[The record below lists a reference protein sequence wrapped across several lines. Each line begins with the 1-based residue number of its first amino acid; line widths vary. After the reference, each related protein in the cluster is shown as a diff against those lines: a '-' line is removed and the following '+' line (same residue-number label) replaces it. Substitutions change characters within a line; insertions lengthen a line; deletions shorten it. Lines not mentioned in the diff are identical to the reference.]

1 MSDSSRTGH
10 IYGDISAEQSR
21 MLLGDDLSTHNNS
34 FVFNVAGASISEVDR
49 KAATLAAL
57 AYHDMNAKRNRLAA
71 KLAETKAEHFE
82 WIWDVRVPGLG
93 NDEDIIDP
101 TRAIWSRK
109 DLPGFVSWL
118 ASESPIFWISGK
130 PASGKSTLM
139 KFISGNKRC
148 VEILESATGRQWHRI
163 DFFFDYRLHK
173 HEANTVEGMFKSLLS
188 QLIERSSAISQ
199 HIASSSFGRSLHV
212 PYHEVSL
219 DELRKEIGSAIAS
232 TDCHV
237 CIFVDG
243 LDEFEGSFRLLI
255 GYLKSLADATPS
267 IRMQDYNISTIRAYV
282 KDSLSEYAHYLPEAI
297 LQRLIDRIGQD
308 SDGVISW
315 SRLVCGDVVKGMLA
329 CETEAELHERISTF
343 PEELHEVYERL
354 FQQMDPRYTPEA
366 VLILHLV
373 EAHLSGSVFITV
385 LQRMLEWL
393 VDQRLLVSYPSQ
405 YLTRRSFIARLEA
418 RLGGLIDVVP
428 DSTIYADH
436 DLHVQIIHK
445 TLSSYLENS
454 SILTA
459 NLPTEFIT
467 SYPNYVWDRL
477 HAAFIHNSRI
487 FDTWPSEEVLQMSF
501 ECYDIVRADDSIVDQ
516 DVSSVNGLAAKGW
529 TRSQVSLAKECVM
542 LFEATDIFEW
552 DPVYSEELQKALW
565 YSVAYSDAMCL
576 HLLAAARLSYC
587 CCGWVPALKPSEPKL
602 AFLRLPAYQR
612 AFWFS
617 LVHKQFDEADR
628 LLSSL
633 DSPSELVLTLCHEL
647 YQKIQERQKAGVYV
661 GLHSAGKIDVIEK
674 LFQHWRPEW
683 CEPDSNDSASD
694 AHHSAIIEVGDTNSN
709 SGIQEEDNDA
719 EPSSEDDD
727 DEDDDDGGVL
737 CPSTP

>member
-1 MSDSSRTGH
+1 LTGRQVSTRLQRGCNTDQSSHT
-10 IYGDISAEQSR
+10 
-21 MLLGDDLSTHNNS
+21 
-34 FVFNVAGASISEVDR
+34 
-49 KAATLAAL
+49 ATLAAL

-109 DLPGFVSWL
+109 DPPGFVSWL

-139 KFISGNKRC
+139 KFISGKKRC
-148 VEILESATGRQWHRI
+148 VEILESATGRQWHTI

-173 HEANTVEGMFKSLLS
+173 LEANTVEGMFKSLLS

-243 LDEFEGSFRLLI
+243 LDEFEGSFRVLI
-255 GYLKSLADATPS
+255 GYLKSLADGERVKICLAIRPEVELKHALTATPS
-267 IRMQDYNISTIRAYV
+267 IRMQDYNISSIRAYV
-282 KDSLSEYAHYLPEAI
+282 KDSLLQYAHYLPEAI
-297 LQRLIDRIGQD
+297 FQRLIDRIGQD
-308 SDGVISW
+308 SDGVILW
-315 SRLVCGDVVKGMLA
+315 SQLVCGDVVQGMLGH
-329 CETEAELHERISTF
+329 ETDIELHERISTF

-354 FQQMDPRYTPEA
+354 FQQMDPRFIPEA

-373 EAHLSGSVFITV
+373 ETRRRGRVYITV
-385 LQRMLEWL
+385 LQRVLEWL

-405 YLTRRSFIARLEA
+405 YLTRRSFIARLKA
-418 RLGGLIDVVP
+418 RLGGLIDIVP
-428 DSTIYADH
+428 VSIFFTDQD

-454 SILTA
+454 FILTN
-459 NLPTEFIT
+459 NLPAEFIA

-477 HAAFIHNSRI
+477 HAAFINSSRI
-487 FDTWPSEEVLQMSF
+487 FDIWPFEEVLQMNSK
-501 ECYDIVRADDSIVDQ
+501 CYEVARADDPIIEQ
-516 DVSSVNGLAAKGW
+516 DVSSAGVLAAKGW

-542 LFEATDIFEW
+542 LFEATDISSR
-552 DPVYSEELQKALW
+552 DPGSSVALEKVLW
-565 YSVAYSDAMCL
+565 YSVACSDAMCL
-576 HLLAAARLSYC
+576 HLVDALPAFRCFCSE
-587 CCGWVPALKPSEPKL
+587 VPALTPSESKL
-602 AFLRLPAYQR
+602 AFLRLPAHQR
-612 AFWFS
+612 AFWFC
-617 LVHKQFDEADR
+617 LIHDCLDEADR

-633 DSPSELVLTLCHEL
+633 DSPSEFLLTLCHEL
-647 YQKIQERQKAGVYV
+647 YHGLQKGSVDAIFCPFETK
-661 GLHSAGKIDVIEK
+661 DVIEK
-674 LFQHWRPEW
+674 LLQRWRPEW
-683 CEPDSNDSASD
+683 CEHDSNDSASD
-694 AHHSAIIEVGDTNSN
+694 AHHSAIIEVSGTNSE
-709 SGIQEEDNDA
+709 SGMQADDNDA

-737 CPSTP
+737 CPSTS